1 MPIKKTEEENHQIL
15 IKDIMTATKVVAVTP
30 DTPLLEASEK
40 MVLGW
45 FNGLPVIDKDR
56 KVIGIIT
63 EYDLLTKGTAIHI
76 PTFIRLMG
84 EFPGKKRQ
92 KDLLFKKSL
101 EEMIYFTVGDVMN
114 KDPIIMWEG
123 STFSNILRVFSEH
136 HRVNPIPIVDAKGKL
151 VGIMSRFDVIK
162 YFSKFLKEM
171 KSK

>member
-1 MPIKKTEEENHQIL
+1 MPIKKTKEENHQIL
-15 IKDIMTATKVVAVTP
+15 IKDIMTTKVEVVTT
-30 DTPLLEASEK
+30 DTSLLEASEK
-40 MVLGW
+40 MVAGW
-45 FNGLPVIDKDR
+45 FNGLPVVDKDN

-84 EFPGKKRQ
+84 EFPAENRR

-123 STFSNILRVFSEH
+123 STLSNVLRVFSEH
-136 HRVNPIPIVDAKGKL
+136 HRVNPIPIVNAKSKL
-151 VGIMSRFDVIK
+151 VGIVSRFDVIR
-162 YFSKFLKEM
+162 YFSKFLKEFRN
-171 KSK
+171 K